1 MNPPSSHRFRHFL
14 RRFTTSIAVVRQWC
28 ARGGFS
34 FHIYTHNTAIV
45 DSSLL
50 FLCPFSFV
58 SFFPFLLLLL
68 LLPISINIPSQPA
81 STHIGTLYTIR
92 RVAYIELETQTQS
105 FSQLQKLWW
114 IYEPLS
120 LSFSYF
126 DSCITRVSGFH
137 PVAFSKKKKRQE
149 LLIFIF
155 FKFSYLT
162 AVRLYSSPLYRWR
175 NES

>member
-68 LLPISINIPSQPA
+68 LPISINIPSQPA
-81 STHIGTLYTIR
+81 STHRHIVYNTSSCLY
-92 RVAYIELETQTQS
+92 RVRDSNTKFFAATKTVMDLRA
-105 FSQLQKLWW
+105 
-114 IYEPLS
+114 S
-120 LSFSYF
+120 LSPSPISIRVLQECLVFTPWPFSKK
-126 DSCITRVSGFH
+126 
-137 PVAFSKKKKRQE
+137 KKKKRQE

-162 AVRLYSSPLYRWR
+162 AVRLYSFPLYRWR

>member
-50 FLCPFSFV
+50 FFCPFSFV

-68 LLPISINIPSQPA
+68 LLPISINIPA
-81 STHIGTLYTIR
+81 RHTHRHIVYNTSSCMY
-92 RVAYIELETQTQS
+92 RVRDSNTKFFAATKTVMDLRA
-105 FSQLQKLWW
+105 
-114 IYEPLS
+114 S
-120 LSFSYF
+120 LSPSPI
-126 DSCITRVSGFH
+126 SIRVLQECLVFT
-137 PVAFSKKKKRQE
+137 PWPFQKKKKRQE

-162 AVRLYSSPLYRWR
+162 AVRLYSSPLYR
-175 NES
+175 

>member
-1 MNPPSSHRFRHFL
+1 
-14 RRFTTSIAVVRQWC
+14 
-28 ARGGFS
+28 
-34 FHIYTHNTAIV
+34 
-45 DSSLL
+45 
-50 FLCPFSFV
+50 
-58 SFFPFLLLLL
+58 LLLL

-120 LSFSYF
+120 LLLLFRFVYYKSVWFSPRGLF
-126 DSCITRVSGFH
+126 
-137 PVAFSKKKKRQE
+137 KKKKRQE